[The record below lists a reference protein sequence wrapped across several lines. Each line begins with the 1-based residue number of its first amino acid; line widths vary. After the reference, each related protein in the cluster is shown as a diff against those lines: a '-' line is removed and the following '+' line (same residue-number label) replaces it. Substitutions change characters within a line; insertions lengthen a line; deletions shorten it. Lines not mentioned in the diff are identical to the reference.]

1 MRNKLWVA
9 TAAMTTVVFLA
20 ACGTGAGSST
30 AQTAQATTAEG
41 TQTETA
47 GKDGMYI
54 PETTTKNQAAVLAEV
69 TPAVE
74 SAEKN
79 FNADNIQARNL
90 IIWDRMGEEHI
101 MGQTQLAF
109 YYALQEMS
117 GGKITADL
125 YLSGEVDV
133 DATNLPEAYSVTN
146 VGRYQLELAEQ
157 NGYAKG
163 AVFGLPYVFQNREHF
178 WAFAD
183 SE

>member
-1 MRNKLWVA
+1 MLFR
-9 TAAMTTVVFLA
+9 
-20 ACGTGAGSST
+20 S
-30 AQTAQATTAEG
+30 
-41 TQTETA
+41 
-47 GKDGMYI
+47 
-54 PETTTKNQAAVLAEV
+54 AVLAEV

-183 SE
+183 SELGKTVMDEINNGGFACHVLSYIEEGARSYFTTAAHPVDSYTDLAEIGRAHV